1 MFPPSSAFHPQHA
14 VQSTQH
20 MTGCCTPSAVLSCPA
35 TQMVLSLPEVS
46 TYLPTQSKHLP
57 RGGMERRLSAKH
69 PEGKECLESV
79 CPVAGAEQGRLGT
92 GLSQANVKKHLAKGP
107 VEDYNPCLSGHPP
120 FSQTGK
126 FKEEEVGL
134 NIP

>member
-1 MFPPSSAFHPQHA
+1 
-14 VQSTQH
+14 
-20 MTGCCTPSAVLSCPA
+20 
-35 TQMVLSLPEVS
+35 MVLSLPEVS
-46 TYLPTQSKHLP
+46 GGWPTSQLKANI
-57 RGGMERRLSAKH
+57 RLEEGLRAKH

-79 CPVAGAEQGRLGT
+79 CPVAGAEHEQGRLGT
-92 GLSQANVKKHLAKGP
+92 GLSKANVKKHLAKGP
-107 VEDYNPCLSGHPP
+107 VEDYNLCLPGHSP